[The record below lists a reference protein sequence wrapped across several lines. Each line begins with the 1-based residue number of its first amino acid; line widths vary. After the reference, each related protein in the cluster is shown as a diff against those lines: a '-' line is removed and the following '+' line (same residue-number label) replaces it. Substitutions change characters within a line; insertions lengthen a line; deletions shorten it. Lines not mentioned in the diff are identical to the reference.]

1 MQVPV
6 NVPSLLADCT
16 GGVRDVTVEATTL
29 RGCLD
34 ALLAAHPLLRP
45 HLFTQTGELRQ
56 HVNVFLNERNAR
68 WLDDWEVELRPGDT
82 VTVIQAVSG
91 G

>member
-6 NVPSLLADCT
+6 TVPSLLADCT
-16 GGVRDVTVEATTL
+16 GGVRDVKVEATTL

-34 ALLAAHPLLRP
+34 ALLADYPLLRP
-45 HLFTQTGELRQ
+45 HLLTQSGELRR
-56 HVNVFLNERNAR
+56 HVNLFLNEVNVR
-68 WLDDWEVELRPGDT
+68 WIDDWGVELRPGDT